1 MRAAS
6 PIPVT
11 AGSPRSQQLRCG
23 FLRQMPEKT
32 ARSNSRRA
40 LPPRAP
46 PRCSVDVPLCGIRSA
61 AEALSGARRRKP
73 HDPIR
78 GGPCTS
84 GTPRCSVDVSLCGIR
99 RAAEALSDARRRK
112 PHDPIRGGPCPLEH
126 PRCSVDVPLCGIRS
140 AAEALSGECRRK
152 PQNPIRGGPCPLER
166 PCCFIVAC
174 MEWEA
179 RQKKRPPQS
188 RGSGAGTV
196 CLIRRE
202 TAAGTRAGC
211 SSPPRTAKRHRRERA
226 CPCRSR

>member
-11 AGSPRSQQLRCG
+11 AGRFFRRFAPENHIIQFEVGLAPSSTPAALWMFPCVEYG
-23 FLRQMPEKT
+23 ARQKLCSAHCAGENRRIQFE
-32 ARSNSRRA
+32 AGLASRA
-40 LPPRAP
+40 LPL
-46 PRCSVDVPLCGIRSA
+46 LCGCFLVRNTPRGRSFV
-61 AEALSGARRRKP
+61 RRIAPEKP
-73 HDPIR
+73 HN
-78 GGPCTS
+78 
-84 GTPRCSVDVSLCGIR
+84 L
-99 RAAEALSDARRRK
+99 
-112 PHDPIRGGPCPLEH
+112 IRGGPCPLEH
-126 PRCSVDVPLCGIRS
+126 PRC
-140 AAEALSGECRRK
+140 
-152 PQNPIRGGPCPLER
+152 
-166 PCCFIVAC
+166 FIVAC

-179 RQKKRPPQS
+179 QQKKRPPQS

>member
-6 PIPVT
+6 PVPVT
-11 AGSPRSQQLRCG
+11 AGSPRSQQLRGG
-23 FLRQMPEKT
+23 FLRRMPEKT
-32 ARSNSRRA
+32 AESNSRWA

-46 PRCSVDVPLCGIRSA
+46 PLLCGCFLVRNTPRGRSFVRRTPEKT
-61 AEALSGARRRKP
+61 AESNSRWALPPRAPPLLCGCFLVRNTPRGRSFVRRIAPEKP
-73 HDPIR
+73 HN
-78 GGPCTS
+78 
-84 GTPRCSVDVSLCGIR
+84 L
-99 RAAEALSDARRRK
+99 
-112 PHDPIRGGPCPLEH
+112 IRGGPCPLEH
-126 PRCSVDVPLCGIRS
+126 PRC
-140 AAEALSGECRRK
+140 
-152 PQNPIRGGPCPLER
+152 
-166 PCCFIVAC
+166 FIVAC

-179 RQKKRPPQS
+179 QQKKRPPQS